1 MMRRLEWLLV
11 AGAVALAGCNGA
23 GDDDDDGSSNPT
35 VFEFRTGGFEIP
47 PGTEFYH
54 CFIVKSETGGTAS
67 DEVGA
72 RRFAYTAGSAG
83 LHHIVIF
90 SDPGDEAEGDRSCDV
105 FENAWEVR
113 YAGGTVTDPLDMPSG
128 VAMPVRPV
136 ETWVIQ
142 FHYLNAGSTPIY
154 DDTTVEITYTE
165 PGESFIPAGLVVAGN
180 TDFEIP
186 ASTTGHEVVGVCQA
200 PAGTPDLNVFAVWPH
215 MHQYGRHFKVEHN
228 RGGNTNM
235 LIDAAWA
242 FADQPMWRYDTPVV
256 FGAGDTV
263 TTTCT
268 YDNNTTAII
277 PFGESSTQEMCFDVF
292 FYYPRPS
299 FAPAMVPCL

>member
-1 MMRRLEWLLV
+1 MIGRYGWLVV
-11 AGAVALAGCNGA
+11 AGALALSGCNA
-23 GDDDDDGSSNPT
+23 GDDRGGSSTPQ
-35 VFEFRTGGFEIP
+35 VFQFRTGGFEIP

-54 CFIVKSETGGTAS
+54 CFIVKSETGGTATA
-67 DEVGA
+67 EVGA
-72 RRFAYTAGSAG
+72 RRFAYTAGSPG

-90 SDPGDEAEGDRSCDV
+90 SDPNDEAEGDRACEV
-105 FENAWEVR
+105 FENNWEVR
-113 YAGGTVTDPLDMPSG
+113 YAGGTVTDPLDMPDG
-128 VAMPVRPV
+128 VAMPVRTV

-142 FHYLNAGSTPIY
+142 FHYLNAGTEPIY
-154 DDTTVEITYTE
+154 DDTLVEITYTE
-165 PGESFIPAGLVVAGN
+165 PGESFVPAGLVVAGN
-180 TDFEIP
+180 TDFQIP
-186 ASTTGHEVVGVCQA
+186 PSTTGYEVQGVCEA
-200 PAGTPDLNVFAVWPH
+200 PVGTPDLNVFAVWPH
-215 MHQYGRHFKVEHN
+215 MHQYGRHFKVEHA
-228 RGGNTNM
+228 RSGSTNV

-268 YDNNTTAII
+268 YDNATTSSI
-277 PFGESSTQEMCFDVF
+277 PFGESSTQEMCFDFF